1 MTRNNLEKRISLLT
15 SELAEVGTLVEK
27 QIYDSIIALKSNDL
41 ELANEIIKISG
52 KVTKK
57 YKTIQ
62 SLWKLCS
69 EHIAHSRLDY
79 GYQKRSSPKSSH
91 LRLL

>member
-1 MTRNNLEKRISLLT
+1 MLLKGQCEET
-15 SELAEVGTLVEK
+15 YSSETTV
-27 QIYDSIIALKSNDL
+27 
-41 ELANEIIKISG
+41 IKISG